1 MGWAASRVRKQGHGC
16 LTSEWWVVFTGA
28 GGLAEDVLP
37 TCSCSALP
45 QQLGWGRTR
54 PRGWDTNISEPLC
67 TLRGCLWSSP
77 QCTDVWLFVCATTW
91 IKNLRYS
98 YSKNSF
104 QDKQHPMYRT
114 LEHTHTFI
122 CIRLWSLTL
131 SLKGKL
137 LFHPCFIDEATKI
150 RKTCSK
156 LIQLRA
162 LN

>member
-1 MGWAASRVRKQGHGC
+1 MCTKAGSRLLDVWAVGGVYRSRR
-16 LTSEWWVVFTGA
+16 
-28 GGLAEDVLP
+28 
-37 TCSCSALP
+37 SC
-45 QQLGWGRTR
+45 WGR
-54 PRGWDTNISEPLC
+54 PPHLQLLC
-67 TLRGCLWSSP
+67 IASTAGLGQNQTERLGHKHLWASLHPQRVSLVFP

-104 QDKQHPMYRT
+104 QDKQRPMYRT